1 MRKHVNEVLDE
12 AHEKDKGDIKIKK
25 IRRNVEKRMNLERG
39 ALKVYKSSITQM
51 CMSYVEVRHH
61 TFSHTQIHQ
70 RERERKTKQKHTIDT
85 QAQEEKKREA
95 EAEKNGTAKKK
106 KKKTPRKKKN
116 DDGPKEPWGPTY
128 YVNQTLCDVIPG
140 AVPGVTEYTRAQV
153 TKELWKYIRKHD
165 LQNADNRRQID
176 CDAKFK
182 KVMRNL
188 DTVTMF
194 SMNKYFG
201 DHLTATGKV
210 LKRKSVPGE
219 KRKVKKKRKTGDK
232 SKNASNFPLKR
243 LSPELSVVCE
253 GKTELRRNEV
263 VKAVWVY
270 IKANELQNPEDRRE
284 ILCDANLKKVFG
296 VDKVGMMGM
305 NKHFGRHMSDIPVD
319 EKVKKEE

>member
-1 MRKHVNEVLDE
+1 M
-12 AHEKDKGDIKIKK
+12 
-25 IRRNVEKRMNLERG
+25 
-39 ALKVYKSSITQM
+39 
-51 CMSYVEVRHH
+51 
-61 TFSHTQIHQ
+61 
-70 RERERKTKQKHTIDT
+70 
-85 QAQEEKKREA
+85 
-95 EAEKNGTAKKK
+95 
-106 KKKTPRKKKN
+106 
-116 DDGPKEPWGPTY
+116 
-128 YVNQTLCDVIPG
+128 NQTLCDVIPG

-305 NKHFGRHMSDIPVD
+305 NKHYSRHMSDIPVD